1 MPLTAIQVQNA
12 KPDSRTRKL
21 FDGRGLFLEVTPKGG
36 KRWRLKYRF
45 HRKEKLLSL
54 GVYPD
59 ISLKEARQRQDAAR
73 NLLAHDVD
81 PSAARKA
88 ERAAQADR
96 SANSFEVVARE
107 WLAKHGANW
116 VPAYRERQVRLFERD
131 LFPWLGGR
139 PIAEIDAMEMLD
151 TAQRIEARGAL
162 ETAHRALQTCG
173 QVFRYAVRTGRAE
186 RNPTGDL
193 RGALPAYKGKHRS
206 ALIDPVKVG
215 ALLRAIDG
223 YQGSLIVR
231 AALRLAPL
239 VFQRPGE
246 LRQAAWEDIDL
257 QNAKWAFT
265 VSKTDTAHIVPLAR
279 QAVATLRDVEPLTG
293 RGRYVFPNGRSPRGD
308 RPMSDNALLVA
319 LRSMGFGKDE
329 MSVHGFR
336 ALARTLLDE
345 VLGYRIDYIEH
356 QQARTVRDPLGT
368 AYNRT
373 THLPERREMMQ
384 RWADYLDELRTPAGF
399 GDEIERIQR

>member
-59 ISLKEARQRQDAAR
+59 ISLKEARQRRDAAR

-193 RGALPAYKGKHRS
+193 RGALPAYKGKHRA

-246 LRQAAWEDIDL
+246 LRQAAWEDMDL
-257 QNAKWAFT
+257 QNAKVGVHGQQDRQGTHRTTRPAGGRNASGRRAADRT
-265 VSKTDTAHIVPLAR
+265 RPLRVPERPLAPRRPADER
-279 QAVATLRDVEPLTG
+279 QRAAGGPTQHGLRQGRDVRTRLPGARADTPG
-293 RGRYVFPNGRSPRGD
+293 RG
-308 RPMSDNALLVA
+308 
-319 LRSMGFGKDE
+319 
-329 MSVHGFR
+329 
-336 ALARTLLDE
+336 AR
-345 VLGYRIDYIEH
+345 
-356 QQARTVRDPLGT
+356 
-368 AYNRT
+368 
-373 THLPERREMMQ
+373 LPHR
-384 RWADYLDELRTPAGF
+384 LH
-399 GDEIERIQR
+399 